1 MKNEKECNIIRD
13 LLPNYIE
20 KLTNNDTNEFI
31 EKHIENCK
39 KCNDLLKNY
48 KTENKVNEDDKIFI
62 NYAKKFNLKFN
73 ILKYIIIIIILVL
86 IVITINKAIIINN
99 LISKS
104 NSYEKSTNYYSKYY
118 QYTENEITIIDSYNY
133 NNIYFRTLKNINRK
147 TGENT
152 LIIKEFYDYIF

>member
-73 ILKYIIIIIILVL
+73 ILKYIFR
-86 IVITINKAIIINN
+86 N
-99 LISKS
+99 LI
-104 NSYEKSTNYYSKYY
+104 
-118 QYTENEITIIDSYNY
+118 
-133 NNIYFRTLKNINRK
+133 F
-147 TGENT
+147 
-152 LIIKEFYDYIF
+152 